1 MFRRRG
7 QRMFR
12 GGRQDV
18 PPVLQRANQLMAS
31 GEYEEAA
38 SLFADLGQR
47 AEDRFPHR
55 APFLFI
61 EAGRAAILGGQT
73 KTGIAHLRRG
83 LTLFASQGRMHRM
96 RMVGER
102 AIDELQ
108 TRGLNA
114 EADEIAA
121 LLGANTPAVDL
132 VEKEAP
138 APMKKP
144 VLPTHCPSCG
154 AAVKPDEVDWL
165 DEITAESG
173 YCGSPVREE

>member
-73 KTGIAHLRRG
+73 KIGIAHLRRG

-108 TRGLNA
+108 ARHLKA

-121 LLGANTPAVDL
+121 LLNSNAPAVDL
-132 VEKEAP
+132 AEKEAS

-144 VLPTHCPSCG
+144 ILPTHCPSCG
-154 AAVKPDEVDWL
+154 AAVRPNEVEWL
-165 DEITAESG
+165 DEATAECA
-173 YCGSPVREE
+173 YCGSPLR

>member
-1 MFRRRG
+1 
-7 QRMFR
+7 
-12 GGRQDV
+12 
-18 PPVLQRANQLMAS
+18 
-31 GEYEEAA
+31 
-38 SLFADLGQR
+38 
-47 AEDRFPHR
+47 
-55 APFLFI
+55 
-61 EAGRAAILGGQT
+61 
-73 KTGIAHLRRG
+73 
-83 LTLFASQGRMHRM
+83 MHRM

-154 AAVKPDEVDWL
+154 AAVRPNEVEWL
-165 DEITAESG
+165 DEATAECA
-173 YCGSPVREE
+173 YCGSPLR

>member
-73 KTGIAHLRRG
+73 KIGIAHLRRG

-108 TRGLNA
+108 ARNLKA

-138 APMKKP
+138 APMKKS

-154 AAVKPDEVDWL
+154 AAVRPNEVEWL
-165 DEITAESG
+165 DEATAECA
-173 YCGSPVREE
+173 YCGSPLR

>member
-38 SLFADLGQR
+38 SLFADLGKR

-73 KTGIAHLRRG
+73 KIGIAHLRRG

-108 TRGLNA
+108 ARHLKA

-121 LLGANTPAVDL
+121 LLNSNTPAIDL
-132 VEKEAP
+132 AEKEAS
-138 APMKKP
+138 ASMKKP
-144 VLPTHCPSCG
+144 ILPTHCPSCG
-154 AAVKPDEVDWL
+154 AAVRPNEVEWL
-165 DEITAESG
+165 DEATAECA
-173 YCGSPVREE
+173 YCGSPLR